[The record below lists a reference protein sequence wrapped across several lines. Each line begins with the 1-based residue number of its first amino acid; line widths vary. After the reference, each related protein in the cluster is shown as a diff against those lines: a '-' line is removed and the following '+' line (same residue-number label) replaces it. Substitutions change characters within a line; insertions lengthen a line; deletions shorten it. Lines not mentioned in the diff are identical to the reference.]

1 LNFHPG
7 LRLTSKSRW
16 WTLYGEEVLESNFD
30 KLEERIGAAEMAIAE
45 RSSQAG
51 DVSARERLELQDA
64 LNALQ
69 VLREE
74 QKQYGKNVG
83 RNQ

>member
-1 LNFHPG
+1 M
-7 LRLTSKSRW
+7 SESRW

-30 KLEERIGAAEMAIAE
+30 KLEERIGAAEKAIAE

-74 QKQYGKNVG
+74 QKQDGKNVG